1 MKPALSIVMPVL
13 DEAAG
18 IQATLAALAPL
29 RARRAEVIV
38 VDGGSTDG
46 DGGGTWAVDTG
57 DCPDDSVDEPIEGTV
72 KIGTTLPLSG
82 GSAAAAK

>member
-29 RARRAEVIV
+29 ARARR
-38 VDGGSTDG
+38 
-46 DGGGTWAVDTG
+46 
-57 DCPDDSVDEPIEGTV
+57 
-72 KIGTTLPLSG
+72 
-82 GSAAAAK
+82 